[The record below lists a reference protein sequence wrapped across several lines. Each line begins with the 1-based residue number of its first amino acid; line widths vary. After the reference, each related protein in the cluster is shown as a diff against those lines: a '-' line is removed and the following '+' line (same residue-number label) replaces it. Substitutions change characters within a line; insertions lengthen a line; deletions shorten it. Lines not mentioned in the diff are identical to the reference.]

1 MANQNFWDERYA
13 EQEYAYGTAANVYFR
28 KQLQKL
34 EPGKILLPA
43 EGEGRNAVFAA
54 GTGWQVYAFDQSI
67 RGKEKAVALARQN
80 GVEICYAIADAEKAA
95 YPENSFDALALIFA
109 HFPEAKRSAI
119 HQRLLRFLK
128 PGGVLIL
135 EGFSRRHSEFQ
146 KGNPK
151 AGGPR
156 DPEMLFDLEMLKED
170 FRDFEFQEASEETI
184 RLEEGEYHQSEASV
198 IRIFAVKK

>member
-67 RGKEKAVALARQN
+67 RGKEKALELARQN

-119 HQRLLRFLK
+119 HQHLLRFLK

>member
-119 HQRLLRFLK
+119 HQHLLRFLK

-170 FRDFEFQEASEETI
+170 FKDFEFQEASEETI

>member
-67 RGKEKAVALARQN
+67 RGKEKALELARQN

-119 HQRLLRFLK
+119 HQHLLRFLK

-184 RLEEGEYHQSEASV
+184 RLEEGEYHQSEASL